1 MGWST
6 DGQNG
11 RTNDRF
17 GRDDH
22 KTAESY
28 RGPDTMCPALFH
40 TWVFSGARRE
50 AGLGFALSGG
60 TWE

>member
-1 MGWST
+1 
-6 DGQNG
+6 
-11 RTNDRF
+11 
-17 GRDDH
+17 
-22 KTAESY
+22 
-28 RGPDTMCPALFH
+28 MCPALFH